1 MRGNTGLKT
10 GGDWKLDNVLSWLI
24 AWDMGI
30 PGSCHGHESY
40 FCMYGYSKKK
50 KEADGC
56 RKIFISCSFTNV
68 FFTIVKLLEARRV
81 EKPEHSLVFFHKYV
95 LMAPDKLKA
104 CGFLQLAALARS
116 LMPAF
121 WRKGLQGAEYIP
133 SAVPGWSH

>member
-50 KEADGC
+50 KKKQMA
-56 RKIFISCSFTNV
+56 
-68 FFTIVKLLEARRV
+68 V
-81 EKPEHSLVFFHKYV
+81 ENFY
-95 LMAPDKLKA
+95 LMLIYKCILYN
-104 CGFLQLAALARS
+104 C
-116 LMPAF
+116 
-121 WRKGLQGAEYIP
+121 
-133 SAVPGWSH
+133 